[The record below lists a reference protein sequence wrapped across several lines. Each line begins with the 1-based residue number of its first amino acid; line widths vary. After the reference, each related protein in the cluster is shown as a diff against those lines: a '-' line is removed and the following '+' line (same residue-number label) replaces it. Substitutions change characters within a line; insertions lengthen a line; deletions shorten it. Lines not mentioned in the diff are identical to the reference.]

1 MGESLA
7 DQLIKAGLVD
17 KKKAESLKKARY
29 KKRRLSNKSGHSQTQ
44 SKEVSEAEAQAK
56 KAQAEKLVRD
66 RELNRQRNE
75 RGEQR
80 RIAIEINHI
89 ANKHKIDRE
98 GAEIAFNFVRN
109 AKVRRLYVTEQ
120 QHKDIID
127 GRLFIVDLHG
137 RYEVLAKRAADQVR
151 ERDPR
156 RIVSLDE
163 GSGDADDG
171 ALPPAD
177 DVEDPYAEYKVPD
190 DLMW

>member
-29 KKRRLSNKSGHSQTQ
+29 KKRRQSNKSGQSQAQ
-44 SKEVSEAEAQAK
+44 PSAVSEQAK
-56 KAQAEKLVRD
+56 QVQAEKLARD

-89 ANKHKIDRE
+89 ANMHKVDRE
-98 GAEIAFNFVRN
+98 GGEIAFNFVRN

-120 QHKDIID
+120 QHKDIIA

-137 RYEVLAKRAADQVR
+137 RYEVVPKRAADQVR

-156 RIVSLDE
+156 RIVSLD
-163 GSGDADDG
+163 DG
-171 ALPPAD
+171 PEETPHD
-177 DVEDPYAEYKVPD
+177 EPSSENETDDPYADYKVPD